1 MLQPTDKI
9 GALTRFSVGTI
20 NGRDAMMVIELATTP
35 VEFAH
40 GIRHR
45 MPVAMTPAHAR
56 ELGQALL
63 LAAEAA
69 QMGDSV
75 TDAMH

>member
-1 MLQPTDKI
+1 MLQDFDEI

-35 VEFAH
+35 EDFAH

-45 MPVAMTPAHAR
+45 MPIAMTPDHAR

-69 QMGDSV
+69 RIGNPLTEAV
-75 TDAMH
+75 N